1 MPPHL
6 IAEPFEDA
14 DWLFEIK
21 YDGFRAL
28 AHLNE
33 SRCRLVSRNGNK
45 FRSFA
50 ALSEELASSVPV
62 SAVLDASP
70 AVL

>member
-1 MPPHL
+1 MN
-6 IAEPFEDA
+6 A

-33 SRCRLVSRNGNK
+33 GRCRLVSRNGNK

-62 SAVLDASP
+62 SAVLMAR
-70 AVL
+70 